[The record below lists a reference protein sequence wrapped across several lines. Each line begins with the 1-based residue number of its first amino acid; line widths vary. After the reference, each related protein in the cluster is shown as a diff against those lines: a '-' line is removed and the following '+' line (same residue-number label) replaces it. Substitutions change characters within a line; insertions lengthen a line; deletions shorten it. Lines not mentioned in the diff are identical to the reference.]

1 MIKIFSYSKGDTKM
15 EFDKWF
21 DKQSLLVK
29 AILLII
35 PFVGW
40 VVEILVRASALIR
53 KNSAVNLVGLI
64 IGIIG
69 NVVWSIIDFVVLLL
83 TGKLFLI
90 E

>member
-1 MIKIFSYSKGDTKM
+1 MK
-15 EFDKWF
+15 FDKWF
-21 DKQSLLVK
+21 DEQSLLIK

-40 VVEILVRASALIR
+40 VVEILVRLSAFLR
-53 KNSAVNLVGLI
+53 NKSGVNLVGLI

-69 NVVWSIIDFVVLLL
+69 NVIWSIIDFVVLLV
-83 TGKLFLI
+83 TGHLFLL

>member
-1 MIKIFSYSKGDTKM
+1 M

-21 DKQSLLVK
+21 KEQSLIVK
-29 AILLII
+29 VILLII

-40 VVEILVRASALIR
+40 IVEVLVRL
-53 KNSAVNLVGLI
+53 SAVLRNSSTVNIIGWV

-69 NVVWSIIDFVVLLL
+69 NWIWSVVDLIYLLIKGDLLL
-83 TGKLFLI
+83 L

>member
-1 MIKIFSYSKGDTKM
+1 M

-21 DKQSLLVK
+21 KEQSLLIKV
-29 AILLII
+29 ILLII

-40 VVEILVRASALIR
+40 VVEILVRL
-53 KNSAVNLVGLI
+53 SAVLRKSSTVNIIGLI

-69 NVVWSIIDFVVLLL
+69 NWFWGIIDLIYLLVKGNLLL
-83 TGKLFLI
+83 L

>member
-1 MIKIFSYSKGDTKM
+1 M

-21 DKQSLLVK
+21 EQQSLLIKV
-29 AILLII
+29 ILLII

-40 VVEILVRASALIR
+40 VVEVLVRL
-53 KNSAVNLVGLI
+53 SAVLRNASTLNIIGLV

-69 NVVWSIIDFVVLLL
+69 NWVWSVVDLIFLLV
-83 TGKLFLI
+83 TGKLLLL

>member
-1 MIKIFSYSKGDTKM
+1 MT
-15 EFDKWF
+15 FDKWF

-40 VVEILVRASALIR
+40 AVEVLVRLSAFLR
-53 KNSAVNLVGLI
+53 KNSVTNLVGLI

-69 NVVWSIIDFVVLLL
+69 NVVWSIIDFVILLL
-83 TGKLFLI
+83 TGRLFLI

>member
-1 MIKIFSYSKGDTKM
+1 MK
-15 EFDKWF
+15 FDKWF
-21 DKQSLLVK
+21 DEQSLLIK

-40 VVEILVRASALIR
+40 VVEILVRLSAFLR
-53 KNSAVNLVGLI
+53 NKSGVNLVGLI

-69 NVVWSIIDFVVLLL
+69 NVIWSIIDFIVLLV
-83 TGKLFLI
+83 TGHLFLL

>member
-1 MIKIFSYSKGDTKM
+1 MA
-15 EFDKWF
+15 FDKWF
-21 DKQSLLVK
+21 HDQDLLIKV
-29 AILLII
+29 ILLII

-40 VVEILVRASALIR
+40 VVEILVRASAFIR

>member
-1 MIKIFSYSKGDTKM
+1 MK
-15 EFDKWF
+15 FDKWF
-21 DKQSLLVK
+21 EKQSLLIK

-40 VVEILVRASALIR
+40 VVEVLVRLSAFLR
-53 KNSAVNLVGLI
+53 NKSGVNLVGLI

-69 NVVWSIIDFVVLLL
+69 NVVWSIIDFVVLLV
-83 TGKLFLI
+83 TGHLFLL

>member
-1 MIKIFSYSKGDTKM
+1 MK
-15 EFDKWF
+15 FDKWF
-21 DKQSLLVK
+21 EKQSLLIK

-40 VVEILVRASALIR
+40 VVEVLVRLSAFLR
-53 KNSAVNLVGLI
+53 NKSGVNLVGLI

-69 NVVWSIIDFVVLLL
+69 NVVWSIIDFVVLLV
-83 TGKLFLI
+83 TRHLFLL

>member
-1 MIKIFSYSKGDTKM
+1 MS
-15 EFDKWF
+15 FDKWF
-21 DKQSLLVK
+21 AKQSLLVK

-40 VVEILVRASALIR
+40 VVEVLVRLSAFLR
-53 KNSAVNLVGLI
+53 KSTGVNLVGLI

-69 NVVWSIIDFVVLLL
+69 NIVWSIIDFVILLL
-83 TGKLFLI
+83 TGNLFLL